1 MIFTHGVT
9 VGSYC
14 CLKCFPQVCFYVLV
28 VDWWCYLHE
37 GGCQVEPKCIVPSDI
52 AFLCGTLG
60 MLFFKKWKAR
70 TLMRYCMREDGHV
83 HCVDVYEG
91 RYDIY

>member
-14 CLKCFPQVCFYVLV
+14 CLKCFPPVCFHVLV

-37 GGCQVEPKCIVPSDI
+37 GGCQVVPKCIVPSDI
-52 AFLCGTLG
+52 TFFVWHPGDA
-60 MLFFKKWKAR
+60 LFQKKESKNVNEILYA
-70 TLMRYCMREDGHV
+70 
-83 HCVDVYEG
+83 
-91 RYDIY
+91 